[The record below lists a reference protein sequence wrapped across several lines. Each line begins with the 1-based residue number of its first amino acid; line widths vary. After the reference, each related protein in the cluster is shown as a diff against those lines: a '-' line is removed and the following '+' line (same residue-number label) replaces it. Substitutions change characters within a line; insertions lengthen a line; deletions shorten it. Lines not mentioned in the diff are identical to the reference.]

1 MPDTVG
7 NYLVL
12 DNLKFSMFHPDWT
25 AKEELFLIQGIMK
38 CGMGNWIDI
47 SDLYVK
53 TKTDKECEPH
63 YFTFFYKNK
72 ENCMASEDDCL
83 FT

>member
-1 MPDTVG
+1 MI
-7 NYLVL
+7 L
-12 DNLKFSMFHPDWT
+12 DNLKFSMFHPDWN

-53 TKTDKECEPH
+53 TKTDKECEQH

-72 ENCMASEDDCL
+72 ENFMPTEDDCL
-83 FT
+83 FGQPR